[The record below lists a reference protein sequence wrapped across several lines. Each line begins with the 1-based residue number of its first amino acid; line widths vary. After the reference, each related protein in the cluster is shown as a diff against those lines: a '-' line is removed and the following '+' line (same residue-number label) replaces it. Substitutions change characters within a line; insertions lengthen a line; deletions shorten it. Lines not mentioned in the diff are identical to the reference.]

1 MLPGP
6 DDMLPGAGTV
16 TQADPPASPALPR
29 RGSALR
35 LALASAFVVLGLA
48 GLAASLTGVVSQVL
62 PRTFSPVQQHQIMS
76 WEVAS
81 RWRDWPASRI
91 FPATVGYQLP
101 AVLFGTGAGLPLTAH
116 RVGVAPQA
124 GCAAAV
130 DPALAQVLDRRGCT
144 AVLRS
149 TYTDSTGSLVVTV
162 GVVVMRG
169 AAPAA
174 ASLPSGRASSSSG
187 LQPT

>member
-35 LALASAFVVLGLA
+35 LALASAFVVL
-48 GLAASLTGVVSQVL
+48 SQVL